1 MNKVNILIDVDLKK
15 KIFKLKISDKENRLI
30 NNISTNYLEEDY
42 TFLKNNYYR
51 VNCKCFNT
59 KSENMYKYSITNDI
73 CYHQILFIL
82 KMETK
87 YLNS

>member
-1 MNKVNILIDVDLKK
+1 MNILIDVDLKK
-15 KIFKLKISDKENRLI
+15 KIFKLKISDKENKLI
-30 NNISTNYLEEDY
+30 NNISSDYVEEEL

-51 VNCKCFNT
+51 VNCKCLNT
-59 KSENMYKYSITNDI
+59 KSENMYKYSINNDI